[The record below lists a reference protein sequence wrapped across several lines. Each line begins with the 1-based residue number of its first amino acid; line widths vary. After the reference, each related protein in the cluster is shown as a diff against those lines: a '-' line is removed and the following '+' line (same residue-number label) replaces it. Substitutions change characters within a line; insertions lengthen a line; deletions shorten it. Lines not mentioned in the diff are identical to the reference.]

1 MNTTDAIFKT
11 DALGINYRVYTP
23 EGETGALPL
32 LIYLHGAGERGD
44 TPDKLDHILR
54 HGIPRLIA
62 EGREIPAVV
71 LCPQCP
77 TNAVWDNIVF
87 ALGALIQEVAAE
99 YGILPDRILLT
110 GSSMG
115 GYGTFA
121 TALAHP
127 TLFAAI
133 APISGGNMSW
143 RASNLK
149 TTPVYA
155 VHGKEDTLVPP
166 VCSELMVDAVN
177 QAGGEAELLLL
188 DGMGHN
194 DAIDYAYRHTEVIE
208 WLLSKRRT
216 DFSPVPEFCHECF

>member
-1 MNTTDAIFKT
+1 MKYSDNVFSRGDIS
-11 DALGINYRVYTP
+11 LNYRVYTP
-23 EGETGALPL
+23 EKTADPPL
-32 LIYLHGAGERGD
+32 LVYLHGAGERGD
-44 TPDKLDHILR
+44 TPDKLDHLLR
-54 HGIPRLIA
+54 HGIPKLIN
-62 EGREIPAVV
+62 EGRRLPAVV

-87 ALGALIQEVAAE
+87 AVKALIDTVAKE
-99 YGILPDRILLT
+99 YGILSDRILLT

-115 GYGTFA
+115 GYGSFA
-121 TALAHP
+121 LALAHP

-155 VHGKEDTLVPP
+155 VHGACDTLVPP
-166 VCSELMVDAVN
+166 VCSQLMADAVN
-177 QAGGEAELLLL
+177 ATGGNAELLLL

-194 DAIDYAYRHTEVIE
+194 DAIDYAYRHAGVIE

-216 DFSPVPEFCHECF
+216 DFSPVPEFCNECF

>member
-1 MNTTDAIFKT
+1 MHYTDRIYQNG
-11 DALGINYRVYTP
+11 ALSMNYRVYAP
-23 EGETGALPL
+23 EDTRALPL
-32 LIYLHGAGERGD
+32 LVYLHGAGERGD
-44 TPDKLDHILR
+44 TPDKIDHILR

-87 ALGALIQEVAAE
+87 AVKALIDRVTAE
-99 YGILPDRILLT
+99 HHISPDRILLT

-121 TALAHP
+121 MALAFP

-143 RASNLK
+143 RASNLR

-155 VHGKEDTLVPP
+155 VHGERDTLVPP
-166 VCSELMVDAVN
+166 ICSKQMTDAVN
-177 QAGGEAELLLL
+177 ATGGDAILLLL
-188 DGMGHN
+188 PEHGHN

-216 DFSPVPEFCHECF
+216 DTTPVPEFCHECF

>member
-1 MNTTDAIFKT
+1 MKKKDHIFT
-11 DALGINYRVYTP
+11 AGALSVNYRIYTP
-23 EGETGALPL
+23 DEEVGGLPL
-32 LIYLHGAGERGD
+32 LVYLHGAGERGD

-54 HGIPRLIA
+54 HGIPRLLS
-62 EGREIPAVV
+62 EGKEIPAVV

-87 ALGALIQEVAAE
+87 EVKALIDQVARE
-99 YGILPDRILLT
+99 YTSPADCILLT

-121 TALAHP
+121 LALAHP

-143 RASNLK
+143 RASNLVS
-149 TTPVYA
+149 TPVYA

-177 QAGGEAELLLL
+177 GAGGKAKLLLL

-194 DAIDYAYRHTEVIE
+194 DAIDYAYRHTEVIR
-208 WLLSKRRT
+208 WLLSQKRT
-216 DFSPVPEFCHECF
+216 DFSPIAEFCNECF

>member
-1 MNTTDAIFKT
+1 MQYTDHVFSHGDIS
-11 DALGINYRVYTP
+11 LNYRVYAP
-23 EGETGALPL
+23 EKTALLPL

-44 TPDKLDHILR
+44 TPDKLDHIMR
-54 HGIPRLIA
+54 HGIPKLIS

-77 TNAVWDNIVF
+77 TDAVWDNVVF
-87 ALGALIQEVAAE
+87 ALGTLIRQVAAE

-143 RASNLK
+143 RSSNLK

-166 VCSELMVDAVN
+166 VCSELMVNAVN
-177 QAGGEAELLLL
+177 ATGGKAKLLLL
-188 DGMGHN
+188 EGQGHN
-194 DAIDYAYRHTEVIE
+194 DAIDYAYRHTDVIE
-208 WLLSKRRT
+208 WLLSMRRT
-216 DFSPVPEFCHECF
+216 DFTPVPEFCHECF

>member
-1 MNTTDAIFKT
+1 MKHTDTVFSHGDIS
-11 DALGINYRVYTP
+11 LNYRVYAP
-23 EGETGALPL
+23 EKTALLPL
-32 LIYLHGAGERGD
+32 LVYLHGAGERGD

-54 HGIPRLIA
+54 HGIPKLIS
-62 EGREIPAVV
+62 EGRKIPAVV

-77 TNAVWDNIVF
+77 TNAVWDNVVF
-87 ALGALIQEVAAE
+87 ALGTLIRKVAAE

-143 RASNLK
+143 RASNLVS
-149 TTPVYA
+149 TPVYA

-177 QAGGEAELLLL
+177 ATGGKAKLLLL
-188 DGMGHN
+188 EGQGHN
-194 DAIDYAYRHTEVIE
+194 DAIDYAYRHTDVIE
-208 WLLSKRRT
+208 WLLSMRRT
-216 DFSPVPEFCHECF
+216 DFTPVPEFCHECF

>member
-1 MNTTDAIFKT
+1 MIAQDAIFKT
-11 DALGINYRVYTP
+11 DALAMSYRVYTP
-23 EGETGALPL
+23 VGEKGELPL
-32 LIYLHGAGERGD
+32 LVYLHGAGERGD

-62 EGREIPAVV
+62 EGKEIPAVV

-87 ALGALIQEVAAE
+87 ALGALIKKVATA
-99 YGILPDRILLT
+99 YGILPDRILLS

-133 APISGGNMSW
+133 APVSGGNMSW

-149 TTPVYA
+149 TTPVIA
-155 VHGKEDTLVPP
+155 AHGACDTLVPP

-177 QAGGEAELLLL
+177 AAGGKAELLLL

-194 DAIDYAYRHTEVIE
+194 DAIDYAYRQTDLIDR
-208 WLLSKRRT
+208 LLSYRRT
-216 DFSPVPEFCHECF
+216 DFTPVPEFCHECF